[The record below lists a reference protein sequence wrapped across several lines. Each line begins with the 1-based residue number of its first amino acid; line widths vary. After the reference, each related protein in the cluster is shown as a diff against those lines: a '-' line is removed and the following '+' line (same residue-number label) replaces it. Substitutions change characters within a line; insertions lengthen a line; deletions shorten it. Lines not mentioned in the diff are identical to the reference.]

1 MRPAAGLIALS
12 VFAGLAGSAG
22 AAPTHRRRFEPT
34 DLEMENA
41 GAVELDLQV
50 GVARGD
56 ATWRTA
62 VPDFEL
68 DLGLT
73 DNVELDV
80 DGTNN
85 VEGGADGRFSFDHLS
100 PDNLWVSSKLGLL
113 DARDQSAQ
121 TAWAFGV
128 QLGPKLPMA
137 SDAHGLGYE
146 ALALLGRTIGSTKLA
161 LNVGGLVDP
170 GEHVTTGRPVGVE
183 SGLDLNVAI
192 RRSPFCVLGE
202 IGGIHYFSNNP
213 DQLSAT
219 LGFAWQ
225 ADDAFEIS
233 VLGLAGLL
241 PHGDRGAVLLGFS
254 PKVALWK

>member
-1 MRPAAGLIALS
+1 MRPVAGLIALS
-12 VFAGLAGSAG
+12 VFATVAGSAW

-41 GAVELDLQV
+41 GTVELDLQV
-50 GVARGD
+50 GVAHGD

-62 VPDFEL
+62 IPDFEL

-73 DNVELDV
+73 EDVELDI
-80 DGTNN
+80 DGSNN
-85 VEGGADGRFSFDHLS
+85 VEGGADGRLSFDHVA
-100 PDNLWVSSKLGLL
+100 PDNLWIATKLGLW
-113 DARDQSAQ
+113 DARDQSAR

-137 SDAHGLGYE
+137 SDARGVGYE
-146 ALALLGRTIGSTKLA
+146 ALALLGRTIGPTQLA

-170 GEHVTTGRPVGVE
+170 GQYVTKGRPIGVE
-183 SGLDLNVAI
+183 SGLDLNTAI
-192 RRSPFCVLGE
+192 GRSPFSVLGE
-202 IGGIHYFSNNP
+202 IGGIHYFSNNA

-219 LGFAWQ
+219 LGLAWQ
-225 ADDAFEIS
+225 ATDAFEIS
-233 VLGLAGLL
+233 VVGLAGLL

-254 PKVALWK
+254 PKLALWK

>member
-1 MRPAAGLIALS
+1 MRPVAGSIALLF
-12 VFAGLAGSAG
+12 VLGLPGPAS

-41 GAVELDLQV
+41 GTAELDLQV
-50 GVARGD
+50 GVAHGD
-56 ATWRTA
+56 AAWRT
-62 VPDFEL
+62 VIPDFEL

-80 DGTNN
+80 DGTNA
-85 VEGGADGRFSFDHLS
+85 VEGGADGRYSFDHFA
-100 PDNLWVSSKLGLL
+100 PDNLWISSKLGLL
-113 DARDQSAQ
+113 DLRDEAAQ
-121 TAWAFGV
+121 TAWSLGL

-146 ALALLGRTIGSTKLA
+146 ALVLVGRTIGATHLA

-170 GEHVTTGRPVGVE
+170 GEQVSTGRPVGVE
-183 SGLDLNVAI
+183 SGLDLNIAI
-192 RRSPFCVLGE
+192 GRSPFSVLGE
-202 IGGIHYFSNNP
+202 IGGIHYFSTNP

-219 LGFAWQ
+219 LGMAWQ

-241 PHGDRGAVLLGFS
+241 PGGDRGAVLLGFS
-254 PKVALWK
+254 PKLALWK